1 MRWKMFYILI
11 VVHFIIVNLTSSK
24 EDLKQKITFQLLL
37 RFLVI
42 HDAKPLKIVT

>member
-24 EDLKQKITFQLLL
+24 EDLKQKNNLPVTAP
-37 RFLVI
+37 FLGNS
-42 HDAKPLKIVT
+42 